1 MGASAVFGCSGG
13 TRAPRVSKRRWRWR
27 PEPRGAAAPL
37 AELCQDL
44 VEQGSRG
51 VELAPD
57 GGVLDAIQQRDD
69 ILPPRQVPLAKRRR
83 DLPDGLRGEQETA
96 ARVVQDLAGD
106 LELAASPADDRIAG
120 MRL

>member
-37 AELCQDL
+37 GELGQHL
-44 VEQGSRG
+44 VEQGSGG

-57 GGVLDAIQQRDD
+57 GGGLDAIQLRDG
-69 ILPPRQVPLAKRRR
+69 IVPPRQVALAKRRR
-83 DLPDGLRGEQETA
+83 DLADGLRGEQEAA

-106 LELAASPADDRIAG
+106 L
-120 MRL
+120 